1 MFLDLIRIRPAKG
14 GAVVESP
21 LSGETTAAV
30 LRFVIEGWKT
40 MTTVTAK
47 DCERMFDAY
56 TAADGPKTGNINKH
70 EVIPHKIKF
79 NKNTN

>member
-1 MFLDLIRIRPAKG
+1 MNGYIRLFLDLIDIRPTKG
-14 GAVVESP
+14 GAVVDSP

-30 LRFVIEGWKT
+30 LRFVIDGWRT

-56 TAADGPKTGNINKH
+56 TAADGPKTKSHAGDRDYI
-70 EVIPHKIKF
+70 
-79 NKNTN
+79 